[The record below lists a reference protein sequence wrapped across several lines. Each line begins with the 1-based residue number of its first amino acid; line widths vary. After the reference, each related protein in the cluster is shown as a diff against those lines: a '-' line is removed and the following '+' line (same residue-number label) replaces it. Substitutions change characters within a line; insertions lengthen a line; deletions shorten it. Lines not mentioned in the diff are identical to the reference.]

1 MISVKIEN
9 NNIIA
14 STYIKGYYPKENEK
28 IFSKRKI
35 KSSPQELIEYLLLAN
50 KKRIIINSLAVTKI
64 FINVLDKIPTI
75 NEIDL
80 NFYEDIDLK
89 TYQDIINIP
98 NISTIYCY
106 CWPKN
111 LYTKKPILLKNPSL
125 YYQNG
130 NLIDVNSDIN
140 HSTEKI
146 NKKLVYYKTKI
157 IGLKVFRVVIVLIFM
172 LCTIL
177 LIVNTKYNYESNEN
191 LKDNVKKVN
200 DILDVEVA
208 EDKSTSTELNG
219 VITNDYKNPYYTN
232 YANKYNELVKINSD
246 VVGFISVN
254 NTNIN
259 YPVVQSKDNSYYL
272 NHSLDK
278 SSNLFGW
285 LFVDYRNDM
294 NNIDKNTIIY
304 GHTITETNLLF
315 SDLKKTINSDWYNN
329 PENQI
334 IKFSIKENDYQWQI
348 FSIYTTEVTSD
359 YLITEFYSD
368 NQFDRYIRL
377 VKSRSIKDFYTDV
390 NLSDNILT
398 LSTCYGNS
406 DYRLVV
412 HAKLIK

>member
-1 MISVKIEN
+1 MISIKIEN
-9 NNIIA
+9 NNIVA
-14 STYIKGYYPKENEK
+14 STYIKGYSPKENEK

-35 KSSPQELIEYLLLAN
+35 KSSPQELIEYLLSTD
-50 KKRIIINSLAVTKI
+50 KKRIIINSLAVTKL
-64 FINVLDKIPTI
+64 FINIIDKIPTI

-98 NISTIYCY
+98 NISTVYCY
-106 CWPKN
+106 SWPKD
-111 LYTKKPILLKNPSL
+111 LYTRKPVFLKNPSL

-130 NLIDVNSDIN
+130 NLIDINSDIN

-157 IGLKVFRVVIVLIFM
+157 IGLKVLRVVIVLIFM

-177 LIVNTKYNYESNEN
+177 LIINTKYNYESNEN

-200 DILDVEVA
+200 DVLDVEIP
-208 EDKSTSTELNG
+208 EDNSDNTELKEI
-219 VITNDYKNPYYTN
+219 ITNDYENPYYTN
-232 YANKYNELVKINSD
+232 YANKYKELVKINSD

-259 YPVVQSKDNSYYL
+259 YPVVQTKDNSYYL

-315 SDLKKTINSDWYNN
+315 SDLKKTINSDWYDN

-348 FSIYTTEVTSD
+348 FSIYTIEVTSD

-368 NQFDRYIRL
+368 NQFDKYIRL
-377 VKSRSIKDFYTDV
+377 VKSRSIKNFYTDV